1 MAEGLISARPL
12 PDYRLELT
20 FGNGSKATVNMS
32 QRVRTVRFSRL
43 AAPELFATA
52 RAVGEKV
59 VWSDDCGSI
68 SVWCSE
74 LLESMLLD

>member
-1 MAEGLISARPL
+1 MAEGLISVRSL

-20 FGNGSKATVNMS
+20 FGNGSRATVNMS
-32 QRVRTVRFSRL
+32 QRVRTVRFSKL

-52 RAVGEKV
+52 RAEGERI
-59 VWSDDCGSI
+59 VWSDGSGSI